1 MSRLAYTFL
10 QRRAFALLVASTGCA
25 FAQAEPVSARI
36 DTATID
42 SGALADL
49 RGRAAVNVT
58 AGLLNMQA
66 NAAAV
71 AVGEEASAGVR
82 VTQTPAFGG
91 SISASLHSR
100 STIAGAA
107 FSNASGALA
116 VNQSSGELNRQA
128 NLLTIE
134 LSDSRTGDLSDEQLS
149 SAVAGLPQPLIV
161 TAATGSR
168 VVGVTGTAFSSS
180 RGIVQ
185 VNQAAGASNVSANVV
200 SLRTSGL
207 SSFNQ
212 P

>member
-1 MSRLAYTFL
+1 MSRIACAFL
-10 QRRAFALLVASTGCA
+10 RRRAFALLVVSTVCGYTH
-25 FAQAEPVSARI
+25 AETSSARI

-42 SGALADL
+42 GGALADL

-58 AGLLNMQA
+58 AGLLNLQA
-66 NAAAV
+66 NAAAI
-71 AVGEEASAGVR
+71 AVGDEASAGAR

-91 SISASLHSR
+91 AISASLHSR
-100 STIAGAA
+100 STIAGSA

-128 NLLTIE
+128 NVLTIE
-134 LSDSRTGDLSDEQLS
+134 LSDSRTADLNDEQLS
-149 SAVAGLPQPLIV
+149 SAVAGLPQPLIGA
-161 TAATGSR
+161 AATGSR

-207 SSFNQ
+207 SSSH
-212 P
+212 